1 MVGQM
6 RVWSKD
12 GRAGATSVAD
22 LVFTGKNN

>member
-1 MVGQM
+1 MVGLV